1 MRIWEAMAISV
12 GSGSYTKWDSYTQST
27 QIHQPHPHAH
37 LSMFSYLL
45 HRFIIK
51 IRCRWSQKAFATKW
65 LPSGHHHFQYQCWPE
80 QEQEEAKWSRSN
92 STENPA
98 EHFIGD
104 EIKYTIINLCPCV
117 FFSRLERDL
126 NDTKTVYISEY
137 YLACRFVIMRLRWRP
152 KFRLT
157 SLNINCLLRFHNGR

>member
-117 FFSRLERDL
+117 FFSRLEGIWMTRRRFTFP
-126 NDTKTVYISEY
+126 NIISRAALWSWGFDY
-137 YLACRFVIMRLRWRP
+137 VSSFD
-152 KFRLT
+152 
-157 SLNINCLLRFHNGR
+157 